1 MLDNEIWYL
10 ICIARW
16 VDIRF
21 QVETAAEGSKI
32 WIRCCHKEFE
42 GVCVWYVCM
51 ICKLITLSESHQN
64 PVEELKQNASTCV
77 PKSPPWLSKCSP
89 NSLGE
94 QRYARTWLGYSKRPL
109 FSAQSPQGEG
119 HRHSKI
125 ASKWFQNQPR
135 LHTAAHVPTNTKV
148 SSNLESPKAGFQ
160 REISTPFKQLSHA
173 FVHYASSSIF
183 WGSP

>member
-1 MLDNEIWYL
+1 MDNEIWYL

-32 WIRCCHKEFE
+32 WIRCCHQEFE

-64 PVEELKQNASTCV
+64 PVKELKQNASTCV

-89 NSLGE
+89 NTFGE
-94 QRYARTWLGYSKRPL
+94 QRYARTRRGYSKRAL
-109 FSAQSPQGEG
+109 FSSRQALQNRLQMLPEPT
-119 HRHSKI
+119 KI
-125 ASKWFQNQPR
+125 AYCMAYAYRHQSFIR
-135 LHTAAHVPTNTKV
+135 FGV
-148 SSNLESPKAGFQ
+148 SED
-160 REISTPFKQLSHA
+160 R
-173 FVHYASSSIF
+173 F
-183 WGSP
+183 WKGN

>member
-32 WIRCCHKEFE
+32 WIRCCHQEFE

-51 ICKLITLSESHQN
+51 ICKLITLSERHQN
-64 PVEELKQNASTCV
+64 PVQELKQNASTCV

-89 NSLGE
+89 NTLGE
-94 QRYARTWLGYSKRPL
+94 QRYARILKKTTFFCPVPPRGRPQTL
-109 FSAQSPQGEG
+109 QNRIQTLPEPT
-119 HRHSKI
+119 KI
-125 ASKWFQNQPR
+125 AYCMACAYQHQR
-135 LHTAAHVPTNTKV
+135 LSDFEP
-148 SSNLESPKAGFQ
+148 PKAGFG

-173 FVHYASSSIF
+173 FVHSASSSIF
-183 WGSP
+183 EGCP